1 MNLFQLFKNVSPFV
15 KPYKWLVFITLVL
28 TLIGSLMAQVNAI
41 VLDWTVDEVNG
52 LITAGEKWGQRAAHI
67 IILISSVLLGKE
79 ILSAGITFAQ
89 NYFGERMRIY
99 VSRDLAQSVIEK
111 VLTFKMA
118 FFNSGDNATGKL
130 QARIDQGVSS
140 LSRTVQNFFIDLL
153 PLFTSA
159 LLALILMFVANV
171 YVGLVALAIV
181 PIYFWI
187 TYRQARRLK
196 GWRREMRSHL
206 ETKSQGIK
214 NIIDS
219 INVIKSFNREQIEA
233 QKQLDIQ
240 NQVTENQM
248 KTRKVAFYYNG
259 VKSFV
264 KQVGTV
270 LVIILTAYL
279 VLIDY
284 PGMTIGKIMYHVMLF
299 SNVIAPITQLQRIFD
314 DVNDALIY
322 AEGFFG
328 ILNSEEEVEPSGSY
342 RPEKIHGKFEIKHV
356 DFTYPNGN
364 QALFDVNMT
373 IDPGKITA
381 LVGLSGAGKSTIV
394 NLLDKFYEPQVGQ
407 ILLDGVDLRE
417 YDTQYLRENI
427 GLVLQKNHIFDGT
440 IEENILYGNPKA
452 SHEDV
457 VEAAKKS
464 HLYDQVM
471 ELPKQFDNN
480 AADLSGG
487 QQQRV
492 AIARMFLKNPP
503 IIFLDEPTA
512 SLDAIATEQ
521 IKNSIDAIKKDRT
534 VIIISHSISQII
546 DADYI
551 YALQQGRVE
560 EDGDPD
566 SIYKKGG
573 IYKDIIDASARSL
586 NIEKIARTIED
597 KNYPCRDAIDRVST
611 FLIHFSNAFFS
622 TNPNIFYFS
631 RFYERH
637 ENRITSKHR
646 NKKTYQFLETNRYD
660 YHRYYYL
667 FGAYHWNKYV
677 A

>member
-41 VLDWTVDEVNG
+41 VLDWTVDQVNG
-52 LITAGEKWGQRAAHI
+52 LVTAGEQWGHAAAHI
-67 IILISSVLLGKE
+67 VIMISVVLLGKE
-79 ILSAGITFAQ
+79 IISALITFAQ
-89 NYFGERMRIY
+89 NYYGERMRIF

-111 VLTFKMA
+111 VLTFRMA
-118 FFNSGDNATGKL
+118 FFNTGDNATGKL

-159 LLALILMFVANV
+159 LLALILMFIANV
-171 YVGLVALAIV
+171 YVGLVALGIV

-187 TYRQARRLK
+187 TYRQAKRLK

-219 INVIKSFNREQIEA
+219 INVIKSFNREQIEG

-248 KTRKVAFYYNG
+248 KTRRVAFYYNG
-259 VKSFV
+259 IKSFV

-279 VLIDY
+279 VLIGY

-328 ILNSEEEVEPSGSY
+328 ILDAEEEVEPSGSY
-342 RPEKIHGKFEIKHV
+342 KPEKIHGKFEIKHV

-440 IEENILYGNPKA
+440 IEENILYGNPNA
-452 SHEDV
+452 THEDV

-471 ELPKQFDNN
+471 ELPKQFNNN

-492 AIARMFLKNPP
+492 AIARMFLKTPP

-551 YALQQGRVE
+551 YALQQGHVE
-560 EDGDPD
+560 EDGNPD
-566 SIYKKGG
+566 DIYKKGG

-586 NIEKIARTIED
+586 NIEKIARTID
-597 KNYPCRDAIDRVST
+597 DGKA
-611 FLIHFSNAFFS
+611 
-622 TNPNIFYFS
+622 
-631 RFYERH
+631 
-637 ENRITSKHR
+637 
-646 NKKTYQFLETNRYD
+646 
-660 YHRYYYL
+660 
-667 FGAYHWNKYV
+667 
-677 A
+677 

>member
-1 MNLFQLFKNVSPFV
+1 MNLLQLFKNLRPFV
-15 KPYKWLVFITLVL
+15 KPYKWLVLITLIL
-28 TLIGSLMAQVNAI
+28 TLVGSLMAQVNAI
-41 VLDWTVDEVNG
+41 VLDRTVDAINA
-52 LITAGEKWGQRAAHI
+52 LIGTNFQWGQAARIMTI
-67 IILISSVLLGKE
+67 ISIVLLGKE
-79 ILSAGITFAQ
+79 LLSAIVTFAQ

-159 LLALILMFVANV
+159 LLALILMFAANV
-171 YVGLVALAIV
+171 YVGLVALGIV
-181 PIYFWI
+181 PVYFWI

-219 INVIKSFNREQIEA
+219 INVIKSFNREQIEG

-259 VKSFV
+259 LKSFV
-264 KQVGTV
+264 RQVGTV

-279 VLIDY
+279 VLIEY

-328 ILNSEEEVEPSGSY
+328 ILNSEKEVEPSGEY
-342 RPEKIHGKFEIKHV
+342 KPEPIHGNFELKGV
-356 DFTYPNGN
+356 DFTYPNGT
-364 QALFDVNMT
+364 QALFGVNMK
-373 IDPGKITA
+373 IEPGKITA

-394 NLLDKFYEPQVGQ
+394 NLLDKFYEPQVGT
-407 ILLDGVDLRE
+407 ITLDGVDLRD
-417 YDTQYLRENI
+417 YDTHYLRENI

-440 IEENILYGNPKA
+440 IEENILYGNPDA
-452 SHEDV
+452 THEEV
-457 VEAAKKS
+457 VEAAKKA

-471 ELPKQFDNN
+471 ELPKQFAHN

-521 IKNSIDAIKKDRT
+521 IKNSIDAIKQDRT

-551 YALQQGRVE
+551 YALKDGRVE

-566 SIYKKGG
+566 EIYKKGG

-586 NIEKIARTIED
+586 NIEKIAKTI
-597 KNYPCRDAIDRVST
+597 
-611 FLIHFSNAFFS
+611 
-622 TNPNIFYFS
+622 
-631 RFYERH
+631 
-637 ENRITSKHR
+637 
-646 NKKTYQFLETNRYD
+646 
-660 YHRYYYL
+660 
-667 FGAYHWNKYV
+667 G
-677 A
+677 

>member
-15 KPYKWLVFITLVL
+15 KPYKWLVFITLIL
-28 TLIGSLMAQVNAI
+28 TLLGSLMAQVNAI

-52 LITAGEKWGQRAAHI
+52 LVTAGERWGQRAAHI
-67 IILISSVLLGKE
+67 VILISSVLLGKE

-159 LLALILMFVANV
+159 LLALILMFAANV

-219 INVIKSFNREQIEA
+219 INVIKSFNREQIEG

-328 ILNSEEEVEPSGSY
+328 ILDAEEEVEPSGSY
-342 RPEKIHGKFEIKHV
+342 KPEKIHGKFEMKDV
-356 DFTYPNGN
+356 NFTYPNGN

-373 IDPGKITA
+373 IEPNKITA

-394 NLLDKFYEPQVGQ
+394 NLLDKFYEPQTG
-407 ILLDGVDLRE
+407 IITLDGVDLRE
-417 YDTQYLRENI
+417 YDTKFLRENI

-440 IEENILYGNPKA
+440 IEENILYGNPNA
-452 SHEDV
+452 THEEV

-464 HLYDQVM
+464 YIYDQIM
-471 ELPKQFDNN
+471 ELPKQFENK
-480 AADLSGG
+480 ASDLSGG
-487 QQQRV
+487 QQQRI

-521 IKNSIDAIKKDRT
+521 IKNSLDAIKKDRT

-546 DADYI
+546 DSEMV
-551 YALQQGRVE
+551 YALKTGHVE
-560 EDGDPD
+560 ESGDPD
-566 SIYKKGG
+566 EIYKKGG

-597 KNYPCRDAIDRVST
+597 KN
-611 FLIHFSNAFFS
+611 
-622 TNPNIFYFS
+622 
-631 RFYERH
+631 
-637 ENRITSKHR
+637 
-646 NKKTYQFLETNRYD
+646 
-660 YHRYYYL
+660 
-667 FGAYHWNKYV
+667 
-677 A
+677 